1 MLPEKET
8 LQSNEAVK
16 KPVILVVDDEPGIR
30 DSFNQVLGDR
40 YNVVL
45 AGSGEEAIYKAKEAA
60 PDLILLD
67 QVLPG
72 MSGLEVVEKL
82 RKFNYKIPVIMVSVI
97 QEVKTTVNAMKLGVY
112 DYVNKPFNVKEL
124 QKIVEQAL
132 HDNIPESTREHKI
145 GVSTLFNL
153 TSDMVSGISLEH
165 IIGNIMDIVMQ
176 IVPSDMAVLLS
187 IDHDSDRIVTRAS
200 RGLSNKGLRR
210 IISLRV
216 GEGIAGWVA
225 KEGKPLLLV
234 DELKDYPVFRDTPE
248 GKDLK
253 SAVYVPLK
261 LNDKIIGVLNL
272 NRITTDFNFTEADV
286 QLASL
291 LSNQIALAIGNA
303 QLHLDLEHSCL
314 ETITAMVKLIEAHD
328 RYTRGHSERVTRYA
342 VLLGKE
348 IGMSDAEL
356 RNLEYAALLHDIG
369 KVGVD
374 RAILDKKGALS
385 YEEWEQIQSH
395 ILVGREILKPMNI
408 LRDILPAIYYHH
420 ERYNGHG
427 YLGMVK
433 GEEIPLGARIITI
446 ADSFDA
452 MSSPRP
458 YRDALPSDRIR
469 TEMENGSG
477 TQFDPKLVSIFL
489 RLLDEGKVNVLY
501 TADAPDKMPAV
512 KIGKE
517 HLWQSQ
523 DSKEYSKID
532 FKELRNMEYNFD
544 AIMSHELQ
552 TPLATIKEGVSIIL
566 DGVAGRVNKTQR
578 SCLSMVKEDTE
589 RLAEL
594 VKDILTLFKI
604 EGGKVELKRG
614 WTDIIGLISEEVVLL
629 SRNAISKGIK
639 VETQFDETMN
649 TKLYIDSRHI
659 KTVIDNLFDNAVKFT
674 AEGGTI
680 TVMAC
685 PSTMDGF
692 IEVSVKDT
700 GIGIPAEKL
709 GSIFNKF
716 QLVDSSYSRKTGGL
730 GLGLYICKHLIEAH
744 GGRILVESQHSKGS
758 KFTFTLP
765 A

>member
-1 MLPEKET
+1 MLAEKGP
-8 LQSNEAVK
+8 LQSNEVVK

-30 DSFNQVLGDR
+30 DSFSQILGDK

-72 MSGLEVVEKL
+72 MSGLEVVERL

-112 DYVNKPFNVKEL
+112 DYVNKPFNVNEL

-132 HDNIPESTREHKI
+132 HDNSRENIREHKI

-176 IVPSDMAVLLS
+176 IVPSDMAALLS

-234 DELKDYPVFRDTPE
+234 DGLKDYPVFRDTPE

-314 ETITAMVKLIEAHD
+314 ETITALVKLIEAHD

-348 IGMSDAEL
+348 IGMSDTEL

-385 YEEWEQIQSH
+385 YEEWEHIQSH
-395 ILVGREILKPMNI
+395 ILIGREILKPMNI

-420 ERYNGHG
+420 ERYNGRG

-458 YRDALPSDRIR
+458 YRDALPSDRIK
-469 TEMENGSG
+469 TELENGSG
-477 TQFDPKLVSIFL
+477 VQFDPKLVSIFL
-489 RLLDEGKVNVLY
+489 KLLDEGKVNVPY
-501 TADAPDKMPAV
+501 PADAPDKMPAV

-578 SCLSMVKEDTE
+578 ACLSMVKEDTE

-614 WTDIIGLISEEVVLL
+614 WTDIIGLISEEVHLL

-649 TKLYIDSRHI
+649 AKLYIDSRHI

-680 TVMAC
+680 TIMAC
-685 PSTMDGF
+685 PSSMDGF
-692 IEVSVKDT
+692 VEVSVRDT

-709 GSIFNKF
+709 CSIFNKF

-765 A
+765 V

>member
-1 MLPEKET
+1 MLPEKEP
-8 LQSNEAVK
+8 LQSNEVVK

-30 DSFNQVLGDR
+30 DSFSQILGDR

-45 AGSGEEAIYKAKEAA
+45 AESGEEAIYKAKEST

-112 DYVNKPFNVKEL
+112 DYVNKPFNVNEL
-124 QKIVEQAL
+124 QKIIEQAL
-132 HDNIPESTREHKI
+132 HDNIRENIREHKI

-153 TSDMVSGISLEH
+153 TSDMVSGISLER

-200 RGLSNKGLRR
+200 RGLYNKGLRR
-210 IISLRV
+210 IISLRI

-234 DELKDYPVFRDTPE
+234 DGLKDYPLFRDTPE

-291 LSNQIALAIGNA
+291 LANQIALAIGNA

-348 IGMSDAEL
+348 IGMSDTEL

-374 RAILDKKGALS
+374 RAILDKKGALN

-395 ILVGREILKPMNI
+395 ILIGREILKPMNI

-420 ERYNGHG
+420 ERYNGRG

-433 GEEIPLGARIITI
+433 GEEIPLGARIISI

-458 YRDALPSDRIR
+458 YRDALPFDKIR
-469 TEMENGSG
+469 AELENGSG
-477 TQFDPKLVSIFL
+477 SQFDPKLVSIFL

-501 TADAPDKMPAV
+501 PADAPDKMPV
-512 KIGKE
+512 LKFGKE

-523 DSKEYSKID
+523 DSKEWAKID

-566 DGVAGRVNKTQR
+566 DGVAGRINKTQR
-578 SCLSMVKEDTE
+578 ACLSMVKEDTE

-614 WTDIIGLISEEVVLL
+614 YTDIIGLISEEADLL
-629 SRNAISKGIK
+629 SHNAISKGIK
-639 VETQFDETMN
+639 VETQFNGTMN

-680 TVMAC
+680 TIMAC
-685 PSTMDGF
+685 PSTLDGF
-692 IEVSVKDT
+692 VEVSVSDT

-744 GGRILVESQHSKGS
+744 GGRILVESQHGKGS

-765 A
+765 V